1 MLDSNRNGTEIQKGQ
16 GRDRFVVSSG
26 GLGSTAIFSGIIS
39 DMSEGH
45 KRDLDA
51 ELAKTKTKLN
61 ERCKNKEER
70 RVNGQGRFERQS
82 DQGQSGVPERGPSMT
97 GGLLQQLP
105 LDPKTVSAPSSSPP
119 SPHFNPNDPEFFE
132 LKREREGPNPFPTT
146 PNLSAQPFPY
156 QLTNAV
162 SSPSDLDPRPGISND
177 GGMLNLS
184 LQPDYLMLSMSQV

>member
-16 GRDRFVVSSG
+16 GRDRFTVSSG

-51 ELAKTKTKLN
+51 ELAKAKTKLK

-70 RVNGQGRFERQS
+70 RANGQGRFERQS

-132 LKREREGPNPFPTT
+132 LKREREGCTT
-146 PNLSAQPFPY
+146 PNLSVRG
-156 QLTNAV
+156 LTSHRHWKSWKSLV
-162 SSPSDLDPRPGISND
+162 EDPSRKVKKLR
-177 GGMLNLS
+177 
-184 LQPDYLMLSMSQV
+184 

>member
-16 GRDRFVVSSG
+16 GRDRFTVSSG

-105 LDPKTVSAPSSSPP
+105 LDPKTVSMPSSSPLP
-119 SPHFNPNDPEFFE
+119 LIP
-132 LKREREGPNPFPTT
+132 
-146 PNLSAQPFPY
+146 
-156 QLTNAV
+156 
-162 SSPSDLDPRPGISND
+162 
-177 GGMLNLS
+177 
-184 LQPDYLMLSMSQV
+184 